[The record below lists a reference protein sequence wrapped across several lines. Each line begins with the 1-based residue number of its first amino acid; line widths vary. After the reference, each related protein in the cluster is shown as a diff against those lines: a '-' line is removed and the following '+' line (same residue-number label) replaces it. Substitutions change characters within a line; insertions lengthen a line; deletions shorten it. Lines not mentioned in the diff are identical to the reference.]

1 MRRAFP
7 AVLRRGFVVGGE
19 APLQQLKIY
28 RLVAKGLKSKCVSTV
43 GDREVISDTPVDM
56 GGNDDGPQPVE
67 YLLAALVGCKT
78 ATATFVAR
86 HMRPRL
92 SLQSVDFE
100 VEASRDQRGSLYL
113 PMGKHTHA
121 RPAKPFSMNMDVEVP
136 PVSRLQSISGT
147 AWVTTS
153 ASQEQVDLLA
163 AEVERRCPV
172 ANMVMLS
179 GCKLDIQ
186 WIKVSTPTPT
196 PTSPA

>member
-1 MRRAFP
+1 M
-7 AVLRRGFVVGGE
+7 VGGG
-19 APLQQLKIY
+19 PPIQLKTY
-28 RLVAKGLKSKCVSTV
+28 RLVAKGSKNKCVSTV
-43 GDREVISDTPVDM
+43 GGREVVSDTPVDM

-92 SLQSVDFE
+92 SLQGVDFE
-100 VEASRDQRGSLYL
+100 VEASRDQHGSLHL
-113 PMGKHTHA
+113 PMGKHTLVC
-121 RPAKPFSMNMDVEVP
+121 PAQPVSTDMDMDMDVNVQ

-163 AEVERRCPV
+163 EEVERRCPV
-172 ANMVMLS
+172 ANMVVLS
-179 GCKLDIQ
+179 GCKLDIR
-186 WIKVSTPTPT
+186 WIKVSPPIS
-196 PTSPA
+196 TSPA